1 MVAGLFRMK
10 TKCYGSGDHFKRI
23 YLIAPKHPENFWSM
37 QGTVSILGAKTLMP
51 NAALATLMALTPPD
65 VNVEYI
71 LCDENVSKLDW
82 NMPCDLV
89 AVTGATLHTKRI
101 HELCMGFRQRGVN
114 VALGG
119 TYASINHDQC
129 EDLAD
134 YLFIGEAEYTWP
146 EFLHEWIRK
155 KARLFFYSRLM
166 VRHHNSL

>member
-1 MVAGLFRMK
+1 MK
-10 TKCYGSGDHFKRI
+10 TKRYGSGDHFKRI

-101 HELCMGFRQRGVN
+101 HELCFGFRQRGVK

-119 TYASINHDQC
+119 AYASINHDQC
-129 EDLAD
+129 KDLAD

-146 EFLHEWIRK
+146 EF
-155 KARLFFYSRLM
+155 
-166 VRHHNSL
+166 